1 MELAIL
7 GMDLDRRVCRWRNTL
22 MIFYAEVGIFLAKK
36 RRKFR
41 KLFEKE

>member
-1 MELAIL
+1 MELAIV
-7 GMDLDRRVCRWRNTL
+7 GMDLVGVCRWRNTL